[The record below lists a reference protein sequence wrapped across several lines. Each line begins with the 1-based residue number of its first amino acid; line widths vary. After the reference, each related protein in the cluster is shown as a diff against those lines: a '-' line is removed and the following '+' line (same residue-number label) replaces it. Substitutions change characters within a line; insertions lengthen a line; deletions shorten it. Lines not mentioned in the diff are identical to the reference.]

1 MTDAKTQRRNLEVVM
16 TMAENGIKG
25 RWDIVRTYV
34 ADDIVLRVP
43 ESLPWGG
50 ERRGWDGYQQALLIM
65 GEFFAEFDTADA
77 TFTPVD
83 DTIVIRMNISGRV
96 AATGKA
102 VSMPLLEVW
111 QLRDE
116 QVCDITAFFFDTKA
130 LVDP

>member
-1 MTDAKTQRRNLEVVM
+1 MTDTQTQQRNLEIVM

-25 RWDIVRTYV
+25 RWDIVRPFV

-50 ERRGWDGYQQALLIM
+50 ERRGWDGYQQALGIM
-65 GEFFAEFDTADA
+65 VGFFSEFDVADT

-83 DTIVIRMNISGRV
+83 DTIVIRMHISGRV

-102 VSMPLLEVW
+102 FSMPLLEVW
-111 QLRDE
+111 QVRDGL
-116 QVCDITAFFFDTKA
+116 VCDITAFFFDTKA
-130 LVDP
+130 LAGP